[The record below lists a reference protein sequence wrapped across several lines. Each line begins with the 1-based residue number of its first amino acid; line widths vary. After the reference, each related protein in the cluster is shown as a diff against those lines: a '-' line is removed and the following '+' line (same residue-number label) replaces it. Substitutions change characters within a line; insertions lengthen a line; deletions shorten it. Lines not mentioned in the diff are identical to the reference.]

1 MNSAIRIGLSG
12 LVSASNQVQIA
23 SSNIVNANNTSRI
36 DDGGSEATRLAAK
49 KAFQPQRA
57 QQSPLAGGGVM
68 TTAVPVKPAQLVAFS
83 PGDPNANTEGLVN
96 FPNVSLA
103 TEFVNLILA
112 EQAFKAS
119 AALIRTADEIERT
132 LIEDLRT

>member
-36 DDGGSEATRLAAK
+36 DDGSDAARLAAK

-68 TTAVPVKPAQLVAFS
+68 TTAVPVKPSQLVAFS

>member
-36 DDGGSEATRLAAK
+36 DDGSDAARLAAK

-132 LIEDLRT
+132 LIEDIRT